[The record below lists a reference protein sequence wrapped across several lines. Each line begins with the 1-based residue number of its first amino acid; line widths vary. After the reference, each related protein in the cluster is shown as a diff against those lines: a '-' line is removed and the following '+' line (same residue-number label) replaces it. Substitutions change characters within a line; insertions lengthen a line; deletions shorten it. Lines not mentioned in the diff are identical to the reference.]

1 MTPRPYTPVER
12 QKAVD
17 EGRERILAAGRELLQ
32 GDGAEAF
39 SLDAVARRAGISRMT
54 VYNQFESKRKL
65 LEALFD
71 SIAIRGPLTQM
82 GDVFAEPDPLV
93 ALDGFIELFG
103 RFWTYS
109 RLAHGRLAAAAIVD
123 PDLAEVIRGRNE
135 RRRGALAEMMKRLAG
150 LASPVVPQEEL
161 ANALFV
167 LLGFDTFDA
176 IAGPTRTPSDVVPI
190 VRRMTYAVLGIDPP
204 KRRKRAGKK
213 RKKGPANTA
222 R

>member
-1 MTPRPYTPVER
+1 MTPRPYTPIER

-32 GDGAEAF
+32 ADGAEAF
-39 SLDAVARRAGISRMT
+39 SLDAVARRAGVSRMT
-54 VYNQFESKRKL
+54 VYNQFESKPKL

-71 SIAIRGPLTQM
+71 SFAIRGPLTQM
-82 GDVFAEPDPLV
+82 GDIFAEPDPIV

-109 RLAHGRLAAAAIVD
+109 RLAHVRLAAAAMAD

-135 RRRGALAEMMKRLAG
+135 RRRGVLAQLVNRLADH
-150 LASPVVPQEEL
+150 ASPVVPREEL
-161 ANALFV
+161 VNTLFV
-167 LLGFDTFDA
+167 LLSFDTFDA

-190 VRRMTYAVLGIDPP
+190 LRRMTYAVLGIDAP
-204 KRRKRAGKK
+204 KRRPRAGAK
-213 RKKGPANTA
+213 RKKA